1 MRCLH
6 YVKIAFLCIP
16 FELLRLEHEQILL
29 DLFWAC
35 HKLSSDTI
43 KFHRGKAVKQA
54 EQAFKV
60 AMQLSERKNHN
71 KSFCAIRQLL
81 SNMKD
86 FVKSVIYYLRY
97 VNKGTLSEMNLQENL
112 VASKCD
118 SSVVVSR
125 KNSWCLCVH
134 IIMIVSL

>member
-1 MRCLH
+1 MQCPH
-6 YVKIAFLCIP
+6 HVKIAFLFIP
-16 FELLRLEHEQILL
+16 FKRLRLEHKQILL

-60 AMQLSERKNHN
+60 AMQPSKRKNHN
-71 KSFCAIRQLL
+71 KSFCAMRQLL
-81 SNMKD
+81 SKTKD
-86 FVKSVIYYLRY
+86 FVKSVKYYLRY

-112 VASKCD
+112 L
-118 SSVVVSR
+118 SVTVLLSFQEKTHDVCVCT
-125 KNSWCLCVH
+125 KSW
-134 IIMIVSL
+134 